1 MHLNKERYGVE
12 LYNLLECLNFDTTA
26 KGPVIEKVLEWA
38 QRYID
43 YSCVAV
49 CTLENTALP
58 SIEFYY
64 EKNVPEHWLK
74 EYHRND
80 YAKDDPV
87 IQYALNIGGVFSW
100 RDALVSFDTPRGR
113 EVIARGERYGLRHG
127 YTYFMPDAEAQPL
140 APKLVSL
147 ANVSSKSDVKCEYII
162 ATLGATLC
170 YLAENVIT
178 QKELCKAPL
187 NDSELQV
194 LDWSAKG
201 KSIWEIAK
209 IIDTPERTV
218 KYHLLNTYRKLEASN
233 KTQAVSNALKLG
245 LLH

>member
-1 MHLNKERYGVE
+1 MHLSKERYGVE
-12 LYNLLECLNFDTTA
+12 LYNLLECLNFDNTA

-49 CTLENTALP
+49 CTVENVTLP
-58 SIEFYY
+58 SIDVYY

-87 IQYALNIGGVFSW
+87 IHYALNIGGVFSW
-100 RDALVSFDTPRGR
+100 HDALFSFDTPRGR
-113 EVIARGERYGLRHG
+113 EVIARGEKYGLRHG
-127 YTYFMPDAEAQPL
+127 YTYFMPAAEAQPL
-140 APKLVSL
+140 EPKLVSL

-170 YLAENVIT
+170 YLVENVINK
-178 QKELCKAPL
+178 QELCKAPL
-187 NDSELQV
+187 KDSELQV
-194 LDWSAKG
+194 LAWSAKG
-201 KSIWEIAK
+201 KSIWEIAQ
-209 IIDTPERTV
+209 IIDAPERTV
-218 KYHLLNTYRKLEASN
+218 KYRLLNTYRKLEACN
-233 KTQAVSNALKLG
+233 KTQAVSNAIKLG